1 MEGDEPL
8 WRPLKERGSS
18 PTANRS
24 AFDEAT
30 WLLSLSFA
38 VLHSLFDGDLISAHI
53 CIRRL
58 NEACVCVCVCA
69 SISTSFKEAAEL
81 CVC

>member
-1 MEGDEPL
+1 MTGCCREHGEMEGDEPL

-30 WLLSLSFA
+30 WLLSLFCCVA
-38 VLHSLFDGDLISAHI
+38 LF
-53 CIRRL
+53 
-58 NEACVCVCVCA
+58 V
-69 SISTSFKEAAEL
+69 
-81 CVC
+81 

>member
-1 MEGDEPL
+1 MTGCCREHGEMEGDEPL

-30 WLLSLSFA
+30 WLLPLFCCVALFVCLTETLSLLIFA
-38 VLHSLFDGDLISAHI
+38 SDA
-53 CIRRL
+53 
-58 NEACVCVCVCA
+58 
-69 SISTSFKEAAEL
+69 
-81 CVC
+81 